1 MPEIIIIA
9 GPNGAGKTSFAT
21 EYLTGAKAEWPF
33 VNADEIVGGMSSS
46 RLPAVQLDIRA
57 GRVMLEQVANL
68 VEMRADF
75 ALETTLATLGYSK
88 KVPCWQG
95 LGYSVGLIYLRLPSA
110 EHAIARVQRR
120 VSAGGHDV
128 PEEVVRRRFDKSL
141 AYLERV
147 YKALVN
153 EWYIFDSLEGEFRE
167 AETWKG
173 EKRR

>member
-1 MPEIIIIA
+1 M
-9 GPNGAGKTSFAT
+9 
-21 EYLTGAKAEWPF
+21 
-33 VNADEIVGGMSSS
+33 
-46 RLPAVQLDIRA
+46 RLL
-57 GRVMLEQVANL
+57 
-68 VEMRADF
+68 
-75 ALETTLATLGYSK
+75 
-88 KVPCWQG
+88 
-95 LGYSVGLIYLRLPSA
+95 
-110 EHAIARVQRR
+110 RVQRR